1 MTKLWQQ
8 MAMPVSGQI
17 EDMTEPAT
25 DYVTFN
31 DAAIRPLAANARDF
45 GQWYFL
51 WCNRAQSKYNPK
63 PNKGLYTYPT
73 IERANFA
80 TIAQMRAATIS
91 QVSGQQVADNN
102 NLQYVTAG
110 DTEALADLW
119 DRPAYTIWIDGEK
132 YYRNVVVLPTTIV
145 SYIDGVVLDYEVQ
158 DGRTPAT
165 TKNFITRLN
174 DECPLDLH
182 LYTNPIGSGGY
193 NSSGLVGN
201 ERYLYSILAGLPIHA
216 FGDDKSGLKIKLF
229 DDVRKYGGAAKCYVI
244 YELGTNRPQHSVIV
258 RDFVN
263 QRNLLGVN
271 IWRNGTNPDTAENT
285 AEINRFYNAW
295 A

>member
-8 MAMPVSGQI
+8 TAMPSSGQV
-17 EDMTEPAT
+17 EDMVHPAT
-25 DYVTFN
+25 DYVTFQSG
-31 DAAIRPLAANARDF
+31 AIRPLAANARDF

-63 PNKGLYTYPT
+63 PNQGLYTYPT

-80 TIAQMRAATIS
+80 TLAQMRAATIS

-110 DTEALADLW
+110 DTETLADLW
-119 DRPAYTIWIDGEK
+119 SRPDYTVWVDGEK
-132 YYRNVVVLPTTIV
+132 YYRNVVLLPNTV
-145 SYIDGVVLDYEVQ
+145 KDYIDGVKLDYEVQ
-158 DGRTPAT
+158 DGRTAAT

-174 DECPLDLH
+174 DECPFDLY
-182 LYTNPIGSGGY
+182 LYTNPIGSSGHLA
-193 NSSGLVGN
+193 SGLAGN

-216 FGDDKSGLKIKLF
+216 FQDDKTGLKNKLF

-263 QRNLLGVN
+263 ERNLLGVN
-271 IWRNGTNPDTAENT
+271 IWRNGSNPDTAENT
-285 AEINRFYNAW
+285 AEIARFYNAW
-295 A
+295 S